1 MSAFRRQDQQ
11 TSTCVYFQ
19 FMSDTDTLM
28 IPLVYGWREIRK
40 LMVLIIQRELC
51 KLIISKELFLI
62 IIEISIIIIFN

>member
-1 MSAFRRQDQQ
+1 
-11 TSTCVYFQ
+11 
-19 FMSDTDTLM
+19 MSDTDTLM

-62 IIEISIIIIFN
+62 IIEISIIIIFNLKF